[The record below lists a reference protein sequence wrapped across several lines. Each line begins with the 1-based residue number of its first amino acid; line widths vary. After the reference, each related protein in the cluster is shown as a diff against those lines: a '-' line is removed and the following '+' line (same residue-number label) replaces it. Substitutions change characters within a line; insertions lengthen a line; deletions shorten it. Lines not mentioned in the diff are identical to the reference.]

1 MLLKDLYSREFYGEF
16 TSIAKVCVP
25 NFVEK
30 DFFKLIFT
38 KEFDNMELKQRIR
51 HTAKVFAHFLPTD
64 FRDAVPLLTNL
75 SSTIKKVIGK
85 NQSFEYLFL
94 ADYIEEFGT
103 NHFDESMHAIEIV
116 TQCTSCEFAIRPFL
130 LRYFDETMKQMEL
143 FALHSDVNV
152 RRFSSEGSRPRLP
165 WGMGVPMLKQQ
176 PQTILPILETLRF
189 DSSDYV
195 RRSVANN
202 LNDIS
207 KDHQSLFISTVE
219 KWHKE
224 EDTHDILRHASR
236 TLLKQGNKEIGTLF
250 GLQDDVLSIIDW
262 KVLTRTISIGSSLE
276 IEVTISNQS
285 DETVNARIEYVL
297 YFLMKNGEYSKKVFM
312 ISKQPF
318 DGNSTKTFLKKHSF
332 KPITTR
338 TYYKGEHKISIQV
351 NGVESVQQSFSLH

>member
-1 MLLKDLYSREFYGEF
+1 
-16 TSIAKVCVP
+16 
-25 NFVEK
+25 
-30 DFFKLIFT
+30 
-38 KEFDNMELKQRIR
+38 
-51 HTAKVFAHFLPTD
+51 
-64 FRDAVPLLTNL
+64 
-75 SSTIKKVIGK
+75 
-85 NQSFEYLFL
+85 
-94 ADYIEEFGT
+94 
-103 NHFDESMHAIEIV
+103 
-116 TQCTSCEFAIRPFL
+116 
-130 LRYFDETMKQMEL
+130 MKQMEL

-338 TYYKGEHKISIQV
+338 TYYIGEHKISIQV
-351 NGVESVQQSFSLH
+351 NGVESDQQSFILH

>member
-1 MLLKDLYSREFYGEF
+1 MLLKDLYSREFYSEF
-16 TSIAKVCVP
+16 TSIAKGCVP
-25 NFVEK
+25 NFVEE

-38 KEFDNMELKQRIR
+38 KEFAKMELKQRIR
-51 HTAKVFAHFLPTD
+51 HTAKVLSQFLPSD
-64 FRDAVPLLTNL
+64 FRDAVPILTNL
-75 SSTIKKVIGK
+75 SSTIKKFIGK

-103 NHFDESMHAIEIV
+103 SYFDESMHAIETI

-130 LRYFDETMKQMEL
+130 LRYFDETMKQMAL
-143 FALHSDVNV
+143 FAHHSDVNV
-152 RRFSSEGSRPRLP
+152 RRFSSEGSRPKLP
-165 WGMGVPMLKQQ
+165 WGMGVPLLKQQ
-176 PQTILPILETLRF
+176 PQTILPILESLRY

-207 KDHQSLFISTVE
+207 KDHPSLFISLVK

-224 EDTHDILRHASR
+224 EDTLDILRHASR

-250 GLQDDVLSIIDW
+250 GLRDDVLSIVDR
-262 KVLTRTISIGSSLE
+262 KVSTPTISIGTSLE
-276 IEVTISNQS
+276 FEVTISNPS
-285 DETVNARIEYVL
+285 AETVNARIEYVL
-297 YFLMKNGEYSKKVFM
+297 YFLMKSGEYSKKVFM

-318 DGNSTKTFLKKHSF
+318 GGNSMKTFVKKHSF

-338 TYYKGEHKISIQV
+338 KYYRGEHKISIQV
-351 NGVESVQQSFSLH
+351 NGIESNQQSFFLH